1 MKKYVIGFCLM
12 ITIILATLGIMYG
25 IDMNRMKSNKPT
37 VFSNWG
43 HKYTENEFNQPNINF
58 NGGVVIGNGFVKNIS
73 KLDDFIENTSIYSN
87 NRHSDSVTIFC
98 ATIEGD
104 YIVKTLKYNDNGEYE
119 LKVDTSFDRY
129 GSKEITTTTY
139 SGKVYDIKKT
149 EENGICIVKL
159 APRELIE
166 FTEIPEEVIICSY
179 RVEDV
184 KEDENSFIGT
194 VLKETTTYMIV
205 EPNEDE
211 AERKISDKFVINYG
225 VDHYDYLY
233 GIGSKVLIRY
243 TGNSF
248 IETYPVPITTDNIS
262 VDGYDDFKMI
272 VKNSEEPEKR
282 KILNN
287 IELYKYNSNYNLYY
301 YGLDEV
307 NVEVDN
313 EIISLE
319 EALKAGKL
327 TISGIIKKANED
339 NVKSNMYKDGGSMI
353 YWYDDYTIIK
363 MHTISGNRDVYIG
376 SKDMTMN
383 KI

>member
-43 HKYTENEFNQPNINF
+43 HKYIENEFNQPNINF

-139 SGKVYDIKKT
+139 NGKTYGIKEVK
-149 EENGICIVKL
+149 EDGICIVKI
-159 APRELIE
+159 APSELIE
-166 FTEIPEEVIICSY
+166 FSEIPEEVIVCSY
-179 RVEDV
+179 KLDDV
-184 KEDENSFIGT
+184 KESENSFIGT
-194 VLKETTTYMIV
+194 VLEETTTYMLV

-211 AERKISDKFVINYG
+211 PERKIADKFIIEYGTEHNDYFYG
-225 VDHYDYLY
+225 V
-233 GIGSKVLIRY
+233 GRKVLINY
-243 TGNSF
+243 SGYVL
-248 IETYPVPITTDNIS
+248 ETYPAKIKTNNIGTN
-262 VDGYDDFKMI
+262 GYNDFELI
-272 VKNSEEPEKR
+272 VKNSDKAEKR

-307 NVEVDN
+307 NVNVNN
-313 EIISLE
+313 ETMSLE
-319 EALKAGKL
+319 EALKTGKL
-327 TISGIIKKANED
+327 TIDGIIAKANMD
-339 NVKSNMYKDGGSMI
+339 NVKSDMYKDGGSMI

-363 MHTISGNRDVYIG
+363 CHFLDGNRDVYIG